1 MVEQENLNKPDRI
14 KTITEGEVDEWFESE
29 EEESAEPP
37 ASDKDVAQKASA
49 SQLRIVRS
57 SMDLTLHSLRRS
69 MRESSYIDM
78 HPGYQ
83 RRHRWDTKKRS
94 RLIESLLLNI
104 PIPPIF
110 LFESD
115 LNRYEVMDGS
125 QRLEA
130 ITGYLDN
137 GYKLSGLE
145 FLTELNGNSFDE
157 ITSTMQRS
165 LLRRTINA
173 IVLLAE
179 TTRPDELDID
189 VRMVIFNRLNTG
201 GVRLNPQELRNA
213 LYPSEFN
220 SMLTRLSE
228 WDVFRDTWGIPRY
241 TPEEKESVPKSVKSN
256 ALYKTMA
263 DCELVL
269 RFFAIKETVANGR
282 QGSLRR
288 IMDATMSAHKGDP
301 KGTVDQFEQE
311 YRQVLNSLFDLFD
324 GRPFV
329 LPQTMRPSRPA
340 YDALMVA
347 SVLIGL
353 VPTPG
358 RKAIIN
364 ENFKAAAY
372 DKEKYEI
379 LVGRGNTV
387 DSIKARVDLAIEILT
402 K

>member
-1 MVEQENLNKPDRI
+1 MVQNGVIEEPDSNKQI
-14 KTITEGEVDEWFESE
+14 SEGEIEEWFESE
-29 EEESAEPP
+29 EESAETTS
-37 ASDKDVAQKASA
+37 SDGDTAPKASA
-49 SQLRIVRS
+49 SQLRIIRS

-69 MRESSYIDM
+69 MRESSYINM

-83 RRHRWDTKKRS
+83 RRHRWDSKKRS

-145 FLTELNGNSFDE
+145 FLSEIKGYSFEEL
-157 ITSTMQRS
+157 TPTMQRS

-179 TTRPDELDID
+179 TSSPKELGID

-201 GVRLNPQELRNA
+201 GVKLNPQELRNA

-220 SMLTRLSE
+220 RMLIRVSE
-228 WDVFRDTWGIPRY
+228 WDIFRDTWGIPRY
-241 TPEEKESVPKSVKSN
+241 TAEESEAIPKNVQAN

-269 RFFAIKETVANGR
+269 RFFAIKETVVNGR

-288 IMDATMSAHKGDP
+288 IMDDTMSSHQADP
-301 KGTVDQFEQE
+301 KAEVDKLEQE
-311 YRQVLNSLFDLFD
+311 YRSVLKPLFDLFD
-324 GRPFV
+324 GKPFV

-347 SVLIGL
+347 STQLSHA
-353 VPTPG
+353 PTQTEKV
-358 RKAIIN
+358 RIQS
-364 ENFKAAAY
+364 NFAAAAS
-372 DKEKYEI
+372 DLEKYEI

-387 DSIKARVDLAIEILT
+387 DAIKARVDLAKIILT
-402 K
+402 D